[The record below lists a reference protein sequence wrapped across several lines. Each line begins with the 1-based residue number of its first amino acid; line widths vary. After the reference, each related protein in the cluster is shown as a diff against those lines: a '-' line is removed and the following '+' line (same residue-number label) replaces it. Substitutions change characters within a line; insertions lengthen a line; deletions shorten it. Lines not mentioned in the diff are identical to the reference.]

1 MAQRSA
7 STHSCLVLPSCAHLE
22 ASSPPLPGPQWVPWW
37 NLPEQPH
44 APDQTRRL
52 SRLLPAGA
60 VLTAGRRAAPSTP
73 HPSTPHPPTPAASP
87 LRLCGAPW
95 NLDPDPGGPAARARW
110 VSAAKICTFSNQS
123 NTSGPMDCRSR
134 QEKAQPLLLKPDGKD
149 ICKTVTVA
157 VRHKIFMLKYK
168 RFMIVI
174 FK

>member
-73 HPSTPHPPTPAASP
+73 HPSTPHPPHPSGSAEHLGTLTLTPGARSPSPVGVRSQDLHLLQPTPPIGANGLQKQAGKSPASSIK
-87 LRLCGAPW
+87 
-95 NLDPDPGGPAARARW
+95 ARR
-110 VSAAKICTFSNQS
+110 
-123 NTSGPMDCRSR
+123 
-134 QEKAQPLLLKPDGKD
+134 E
-149 ICKTVTVA
+149 
-157 VRHKIFMLKYK
+157 RHLQNCNCCCSS
-168 RFMIVI
+168 
-174 FK
+174 